1 MQKVKYQLSDR
12 LATTYNWLYSI
23 KSFRI
28 FNSIFLQ
35 IMKKVVDEMTGLV
48 YVQNT
53 SSEEKVQYVKLQAQI
68 KKMISKLE
76 EVLEDLKNIQFVI
89 C

>member
-1 MQKVKYQLSDR
+1 MKWQNDR
-12 LATTYNWLYSI
+12 
-23 KSFRI
+23 
-28 FNSIFLQ
+28 

-53 SSEEKVQYVKLQAQI
+53 SSEEKVQYIKLKSQI

-76 EVLEDLKNIQFVI
+76 EVLEDLKNI
-89 C
+89 

>member
-1 MQKVKYQLSDR
+1 MRFAL
-12 LATTYNWLYSI
+12 L
-23 KSFRI
+23 
-28 FNSIFLQ
+28 
-35 IMKKVVDEMTGLV
+35 

-76 EVLEDLKNIQFVI
+76 EVLEDLKNI
-89 C
+89 